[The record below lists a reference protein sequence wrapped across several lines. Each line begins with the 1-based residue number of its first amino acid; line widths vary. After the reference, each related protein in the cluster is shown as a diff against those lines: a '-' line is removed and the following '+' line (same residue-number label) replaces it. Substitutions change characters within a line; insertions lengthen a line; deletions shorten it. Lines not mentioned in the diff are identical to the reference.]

1 MWTHRIRLTSRNA
14 PTVRLEAQQRP
25 AHRDPNPVRS
35 SENQRLLDT
44 AIAPADLH
52 RLHLHRLHLALPC
65 RLSSPLIRPAL
76 MLPSHIFIMPRPPT
90 NRYVKRLPGCLRLPV
105 PCRRALCYATS
116 TRSPRGISKQNET
129 NISGLDKGRAPIVQV
144 VLQIAV
150 ADAKLELLQKGLVL
164 PMVRGRRRGSQSRM
178 RLSERFW
185 LRIDRRAQRCSLWR
199 TWRISSALN
208 TSKSS
213 RLAKTNASFI
223 SCASGVAVW

>member
-1 MWTHRIRLTSRNA
+1 MDDTQHANTTPGMRPHRIRLTSRNA
-14 PTVRLEAQQRP
+14 PPRAIGSATAPRP
-25 AHRDPNPVRS
+25 SRILHIVKNSPPFRAHHQTS
-35 SENQRLLDT
+35 STQFAAAKISDSWTRT

-185 LRIDRRAQRCSLWR
+185 LRIDRCAQRCSLSR
-199 TWRISSALN
+199 T
-208 TSKSS
+208 
-213 RLAKTNASFI
+213 
-223 SCASGVAVW
+223 